1 MTENLWFW
9 PSSEEDNDFPDPVA
23 FDAEWQEWRADLS
36 NGPNVYA
43 EIFAREYVQNS
54 WDTIQAELSKLPKGP
69 GRKNGSLKF
78 TFVELNGEDAQNLV
92 ANFGLNEF
100 NQRYEDMTDRNRKD
114 ARLGESE
121 IISSSNPGKV
131 RVLICSE
138 SGGGGM
144 WGHWKTGGDASKQ
157 GSRLRFALIQTASE
171 KAGDGAGGSWGHG
184 KKAIANA
191 SKCRAIGVYT
201 CHEGKNSNDDKK
213 DVTRRFLGVTYWR
226 RHQANGRE
234 HVGLGVL
241 GGKVNE
247 GVENWQNFQP
257 LENEDADSFIDSL
270 GIDELAIRNPN
281 NFEERGS
288 TYIILEP
295 SFEPSDLQNAI
306 ERNWWP
312 LTVEEKLEV
321 SISDYE
327 GTQLSIEPKLRE
339 ELKPFVSAFEL
350 AVRKDPGSTDVT
362 ELKID
367 GLEVGKLA
375 VVADTSEGGFSYRS
389 DIEGNTSLVALVRN
403 DMVIAYQPFPPKIAG
418 KPPFVRGAFNV
429 DRDDNSAA
437 SDLLKM
443 AEPHLH
449 NVWRETSDGSTPKD
463 AADLARQV
471 LRKISERVKEV
482 REKYSRPEESKN
494 LQFDIFAEILG
505 GKDRTQGPRPPVP
518 SKEPRDFS
526 IENVRP
532 ELLGADPK
540 DPTKVKIQAS
550 VRISLS
556 KQALKRIKSARVQVC
571 LTWKVLEDGLSGTVD
586 PELFGSLVGSWPKGF
601 VEIRPGVAEG
611 ELTHEK
617 LDFKWNSTFFPDD
630 WQILAHPQ
638 VETVGSPNQKGT
650 VEE

>member
-9 PSSEEDNDFPDPVA
+9 PSSEEVNDFPDPVA

-54 WDTIQAELSKLPKGP
+54 WDTIQAEVSKLPKGP
-69 GRKNGSLKF
+69 GRKKGSLKF
-78 TFVELNGEDAQNLV
+78 TFVELNGEDAGNLV

-138 SGGGGM
+138 AGGGGM

-201 CHEGKNSNDDKK
+201 CHEGKNANDDKK

-241 GGKVNE
+241 GGKINE
-247 GVENWQNFQP
+247 GVESWQNFQP
-257 LENEDADSFIDSL
+257 LENDDADSFIESL
-270 GIDELAIRNPN
+270 GIDDLVIRNPK

-321 SISDYE
+321 SIRDYD

-339 ELKPFVSAFEL
+339 ELKPFVNAFEL
-350 AVRKDPGSTDVT
+350 AARKDPGSKDAS

-375 VVADTSEGGFSYRS
+375 VVADISEGGCSYRS

-471 LRKISERVKEV
+471 IKKISERVKEV

-505 GKDRTQGPRPPVP
+505 GKDRTQGPRPPAP
-518 SKEPRDFS
+518 PKEPRDFS

-532 ELLGADPK
+532 ELMGADPK

-550 VRISLS
+550 ARISLS
-556 KQALKRIKSARVQVC
+556 KKALKSIKSARVQVC

-611 ELTHEK
+611 DLTHEK

-638 VETVGSPNQKGT
+638 VENVGSPNQKGS

>member
-9 PSSEEDNDFPDPVA
+9 PSSEEVNDFPDPVA
-23 FDAEWQEWRADLS
+23 FDAEWHEWRADLS
-36 NGPNVYA
+36 DGPNVYA

-54 WDTIQAELSKLPKGP
+54 WDTIQAEVSKLPKGS
-69 GRKNGSLKF
+69 GDRKGSLKF
-78 TFVELNGEDAQNLV
+78 TFVELNGDNARNLV
-92 ANFGLNEF
+92 SNFGLNEF
-100 NQRYEDMTDRNRKD
+100 NQRYKDMTDRNRKD

-138 SGGGGM
+138 AGGGGM

-201 CHEGKNSNDDKK
+201 CHEAKSENDDEA

-241 GGKVNE
+241 GGQINDE
-247 GVENWQNFQP
+247 TENWQNFRP

-270 GIDELAIRNPN
+270 GIEELAIRNPQ

-288 TYIILEP
+288 TYIIVEP
-295 SFEPSDLQNAI
+295 SFEPSDLHSAM

-312 LTVEEKLEV
+312 ITVGEKLEV
-321 SISDYE
+321 SICDYN
-327 GTQLSIEPKLRE
+327 GTQLKIEPKLRE
-339 ELKPFVSAFEL
+339 ELAPFVHAFEL
-350 AVRKDPGSTDVT
+350 AVENNPGSTDVT
-362 ELKID
+362 EVKIEGLK
-367 GLEVGKLA
+367 VGKLA
-375 VVADTSEGGFSYRS
+375 VIADISEGGFSYRS

-418 KPPFVRGAFNV
+418 KPPFVRGTFNV
-429 DRDDNSAA
+429 DRNENSVA

-463 AADLARQV
+463 AANLARQV
-471 LRKISERVKEV
+471 IKKISERVKEV
-482 REKYSRPEESKN
+482 REKYSRPDEAKN

-505 GKDRTQGPRPPVP
+505 GKDRTQGPRPPAEP
-518 SKEPRDFS
+518 KEPRDFS
-526 IENVRP
+526 IENVKP
-532 ELLGADPK
+532 ELMGVDPK
-540 DPTKVKIQAS
+540 DPTRVQIQAS
-550 VRISLS
+550 ARISLS
-556 KQALKRIKSARVQVC
+556 KKALEKIKRANVKVS
-571 LTWKVLEDGLSGTVD
+571 LTWKVLEDGSGGTVD
-586 PELFGSLVGSWPKGF
+586 PELFGSLIGLWPTGF
-601 VEIRPGVAEG
+601 VEIQPGVAEG
-611 ELTHEK
+611 VLTHEK
-617 LDFKWNSTFFPDD
+617 LDFKWKSAFFPDD
-630 WQILAHPQ
+630 WQLMAHPQ
-638 VETVGSPNQKGT
+638 VEFVNSLNQGGGT
-650 VEE
+650 EE

>member
-9 PSSEEDNDFPDPVA
+9 PSSEEVNDFPDPVA
-23 FDAEWQEWRADLS
+23 FDAEWHEWRADLS
-36 NGPNVYA
+36 DGPNVYA

-54 WDTIQAELSKLPKGP
+54 WDTIQAEVSKLPKGS
-69 GRKNGSLKF
+69 GDRKGSLKF
-78 TFVELNGEDAQNLV
+78 TFVELNGDNARNLV
-92 ANFGLNEF
+92 SNFGLNEF
-100 NQRYEDMTDRNRKD
+100 NQRYKDMTDRNRKD

-138 SGGGGM
+138 AGGGGM

-201 CHEGKNSNDDKK
+201 CHEAQSENDDEA

-241 GGKVNE
+241 GGQINDE
-247 GVENWQNFQP
+247 TENWQNFRP

-270 GIDELAIRNPN
+270 GIEGLAIRNPK

-288 TYIILEP
+288 TYIIVEP
-295 SFEPSDLQNAI
+295 SFEPSDLHSAM

-312 LTVEEKLEV
+312 ITVGEKLEV
-321 SISDYE
+321 SIRDYN
-327 GTQLSIEPKLRE
+327 GTQLKIEPKLRD
-339 ELKPFVSAFEL
+339 ELAPFVHAFEL
-350 AVRKDPGSTDVT
+350 AVQNDPGSTDVT
-362 ELKID
+362 EIKIEGLK
-367 GLEVGKLA
+367 VGKLA
-375 VVADTSEGGFSYRS
+375 VIADISEGGFSYRS

-429 DRDDNSAA
+429 DRDENSVA

-449 NVWRETSDGSTPKD
+449 NIWRETSDGSTPKD
-463 AADLARQV
+463 AANLARQV
-471 LRKISERVKEV
+471 IKKISERVKEV
-482 REKYSRPEESKN
+482 REKYSRPDEAKN

-505 GKDRTQGPRPPVP
+505 GKDRTQGPRPPIGP
-518 SKEPRDFS
+518 IEPRDFS
-526 IENVRP
+526 IENVKP
-532 ELLGADPK
+532 ELMGVDPK
-540 DPTKVKIQAS
+540 DPTRVQIQAS
-550 VRISLS
+550 ARISLS
-556 KQALKRIKSARVQVC
+556 KKALEKIKRANVKVS
-571 LTWKVLEDGLSGTVD
+571 LTWKVLEDGSGGTVD
-586 PELFGSLVGSWPKGF
+586 PELFGSLIGLWPTGF
-601 VEIRPGVAEG
+601 VEIQPGVAEG
-611 ELTHEK
+611 VLTHEK
-617 LDFKWNSTFFPDD
+617 LDFKWKSAFFPDD
-630 WQILAHPQ
+630 WQLMAHPQ
-638 VETVGSPNQKGT
+638 VEFVNSLNQGGGT
-650 VEE
+650 EE

>member
-9 PSSEEDNDFPDPVA
+9 PSSEEVNDFPDPVA
-23 FDAEWQEWRADLS
+23 FDAEWHEWKADLS

-54 WDTIQAELSKLPKGP
+54 WDTIQAEVSKFPKGP
-69 GRKNGSLKF
+69 GGKKGSLKF
-78 TFVELNGEDAQNLV
+78 TFAELTGDDAHNLV

-191 SKCRAIGVYT
+191 SKCRAIAVYT
-201 CHEGKNSNDDKK
+201 CHEGKSANDDKK

-226 RHQANGRE
+226 RHQANGHE

-241 GGKVNE
+241 GGKIND
-247 GVENWQNFQP
+247 GAKSWQNFQP
-257 LENEDADSFIDSL
+257 LENDDADSFIVSL
-270 GIDELAIRNPN
+270 GIDELVIRNPN

-295 SFEPSDLQNAI
+295 SFEPSDLQKAI

-321 SISDYE
+321 SIRDYD
-327 GTQLSIEPKLRE
+327 GKHLVIEPKLRE
-339 ELKPFVSAFEL
+339 ELAPFVNAFEL
-350 AVRKDPGSTDVT
+350 VAKNVPGSTDVT
-362 ELKID
+362 EIKID
-367 GLEVGKLA
+367 GLDVGKLA
-375 VVADTSEGGFSYRS
+375 VIADTSEGGFSYRS

-403 DMVIAYQPFPPKIAG
+403 DMVIAYQPFPLKIAG

-429 DRDDNSAA
+429 DRTENSVA

-463 AADLARQV
+463 AANLARQV
-471 LRKISERVKEV
+471 IKKISERVKIV

-505 GKDRTQGPRPPVP
+505 GKDRAAGKRPRIKPI
-518 SKEPRDFS
+518 EPRDFS
-526 IENVRP
+526 IENVKMD
-532 ELLGADPK
+532 LKGVDPK
-540 DPTKVKIQAS
+540 DLTKVQVGAS
-550 VRISLS
+550 AKISLS
-556 KQALKRIKSARVQVC
+556 QKALKNMKKAKVRVS
-571 LTWKVLEDGLSGTVD
+571 LNWKVLEDSSSGTVV
-586 PELFGSLVGSWPKGF
+586 PELFGSLVGSWPAGF
-601 VEIRPGVAEG
+601 VEVQPGVAEG
-611 ELTHEK
+611 EMTETK
-617 LDFKWNSTFFPDD
+617 LEFKWLSAFFPDD

-638 VETVGSPNQKGT
+638 VEIVGSTSQEGT
-650 VEE
+650 TKK

>member
-1 MTENLWFW
+1 VTDHLWFW
-9 PSSEEDNDFPDPVA
+9 PSSEEVNDFPDPVA
-23 FDAEWQEWRADLS
+23 FDAEWHEWKADLS
-36 NGPNVYA
+36 KDQNVYA

-54 WDTIQAELSKLPKGP
+54 WDTIQAEISKLPKESG
-69 GRKNGSLKF
+69 GKKGSLKF
-78 TFVELNGEDAQNLV
+78 TFVELNGEDARNLV

-100 NQRYEDMTDRNRKD
+100 NQRYKDMTDRNRKD

-121 IISSSNPGKV
+121 IISTSNPEKV

-201 CHEGKNSNDDKK
+201 CHEVKNASDDKK

-241 GGKVNE
+241 GGQINA
-247 GVENWQNFQP
+247 GTENWQNFQP

-270 GIDELAIRNPN
+270 GIEELGIRNPLK
-281 NFEERGS
+281 FEERGS
-288 TYIILEP
+288 TYIIIEP
-295 SFEPSDLQNAI
+295 SFEPGDLHNAMQ
-306 ERNWWP
+306 RNWWP

-321 SISDYE
+321 SIRDYD
-327 GTQLSIEPKLRE
+327 GKQLVMEPKLRE
-339 ELKPFVSAFEL
+339 ELAPFVNAFEL
-350 AVRKDPGSTDVT
+350 VVKNVPGSTDVT
-362 ELKID
+362 EIKID
-367 GLEVGKLA
+367 GLNVGRLA
-375 VVADTSEGGFSYRS
+375 VIADPSEGGFSYRS

-403 DMVIAYQPFPPKIAG
+403 DMVIAYQPFPLKIAG

-429 DRDDNSAA
+429 DRNENSDA

-449 NVWRETSDGSTPKD
+449 NVWRETPDGSTPKD
-463 AADLARQV
+463 AANLARQV
-471 LRKISERVKEV
+471 IKKISERVKAV

-505 GKDRTQGPRPPVP
+505 GKDRTVGPIPPP
-518 SKEPRDFS
+518 IPPPPRDFS
-526 IENVRP
+526 IENVKP
-532 ELLGADPK
+532 KLMGSDPK
-540 DPTKVKIQAS
+540 DPTKVQISAS
-550 VRISLS
+550 AEISLS
-556 KQALKRIKSARVQVC
+556 NKALERMERAKVTVS
-571 LTWKVLEDGLSGTVD
+571 LTWKVLGDVSGGTVD
-586 PELFGSLVGSWPKGF
+586 QELFGSLIGSWPDGF
-601 VEIRPGVAEG
+601 VEIQPGVAEG
-611 ELTHEK
+611 ELTDAKRKFEWK
-617 LDFKWNSTFFPDD
+617 SAYFPDD

-638 VETVGSPNQKGT
+638 VELVPSPTQEGASEK
-650 VEE
+650 